1 MYKPKE
7 WIEYS
12 MLRSV
17 GLVLLGLAVT
27 LTVVLLA
34 RVIITSRRTG
44 GGGAG
49 GVGAALYHPAL
60 HH

>member
-17 GLVLLGLAVT
+17 GLVVVGLTVT

-34 RVIITSRRTG
+34 RVIFTSWTPG
-44 GGGAG
+44 GWAG
-49 GVGAALYHPAL
+49 CVGAALYHPAV